1 MWTDGYFTEGT
12 YTYGYYRELSP
23 TWQRY
28 CLLANGYEVPAPDK
42 DNVHCELGFGQGVSV
57 NIHAATNQENFIG
70 TDFNPSHA
78 LHANL
83 LCKASG
89 AKAEL
94 WDLSFAELM
103 DKPDIPMLDS
113 ISMHGVWTWVSHE
126 NQKKIVKFVRRY
138 LKPGGIFYNSYNCFP
153 GWAQHHPIRELLT
166 MPDIYIRSGN
176 NAAARV
182 TNALAFAEAA
192 IKANPLYAE
201 RNADLIKRL
210 KELQTTNPD
219 YLAHEYLNR
228 DWNVMYFTEVAEML
242 KEAKLDYACTAS
254 LLDTL
259 DDVESMNM
267 PEEATAFLST
277 ISHPLLREELRDYYI
292 NRQFRKDLYV
302 KGTRRLTPARQL
314 EGMLSTRYILLA
326 PELKKLECS
335 GYYRKIDF
343 IPEVVNPVMAWLK
356 AGGVQPKDFTGFP
369 AAHPKTPTAVISS
382 LLKVMAEQGVIAP
395 CQPEAIVK
403 TVKPTCD
410 RLNRYL
416 CQRSLAAEEIFYLA
430 SPLTGGGISV
440 GRIPQMFLHFL
451 WEGEKESNLP
461 RKVWQ
466 TLHAQNQFLIKE
478 GKKLETEKE
487 NLAELKQQVKAFME
501 TTMPLLRSLEIV

>member
-23 TWQRY
+23 TWQRF
-28 CLLANGYEVPAPDK
+28 CLLANGYEVASPDQ

-57 NIHAATNQENFIG
+57 NIHAATAQGTFIG

-89 AKAEL
+89 ANAKL
-94 WDLSFAELM
+94 YDLSFAELM

-113 ISMHGVWTWVSHE
+113 ISMHGVWTWISHE
-126 NQKKIVKFVRRY
+126 NQKKIVEFVRRY

-192 IKANPLYAE
+192 VKANPRYAE
-201 RNADLIKRL
+201 RNADLMERL
-210 KELQTTNPD
+210 KDLQTKNPD

-259 DDVESMNM
+259 DDVESMNL
-267 PEEATAFLST
+267 PQEATAFLST
-277 ISHPLLREELRDYYI
+277 ISHPLLREELR
-292 NRQFRKDLYV
+292 Q
-302 KGTRRLTPARQL
+302 QL

-343 IPEVVNPVMAWLK
+343 KPQLVDPMMAWLK
-356 AGGVQPKDFTGFP
+356 EGGDKPKEFTGYL
-369 AAHPKTPTAVISS
+369 AAHPETTPDVVSS
-382 LLKVMAEQGVIAP
+382 LLKVMVEQGVIAP
-395 CQPEAIVK
+395 CQQEAAVQEA
-403 TVKPTCD
+403 KPVCD
-410 RLNRYL
+410 NLNRYL
-416 CQRSLAAEEIFYLA
+416 CKRALAAEEIFYLA
-430 SPLTGGGISV
+430 SPVTGSGINLN
-440 GRIPQMFLHFL
+440 RISQMVLHFM
-451 WEGEKESNLP
+451 WQGVKENALP
-461 RKVWQ
+461 KEVWK
-466 TLHAQNQFLIKE
+466 TLDSQGQFLLKE

-487 NLAELKQQVKAFME
+487 NLAELKQQVKAFKE
-501 TTMPLLRSLEIV
+501 QTLPVLTRLGIC

>member
-23 TWQRY
+23 VWQRF
-28 CLLANGYEVPAPDK
+28 CLLVNGYEVPAPDR
-42 DNVHCELGFGQGVSV
+42 DNVHCELGFGQGISV
-57 NIHAATNQENFIG
+57 NIHAATAQGNFIG

-89 AKAEL
+89 TNAKL
-94 WDLSFAELM
+94 YDLSFAELM
-103 DKPDIPMLDS
+103 DEPDMPMLDS
-113 ISMHGVWTWVSHE
+113 ISMHGVWTWISHE
-126 NQKKIVKFVRRY
+126 NQKKVVEFIRRY

-182 TNALAFAEAA
+182 TNALAFAKEAVT
-192 IKANPLYAE
+192 ANPLYAE
-201 RNADLIKRL
+201 RNADLLERL
-210 KELQTTNPD
+210 KDLQTKNPN

-259 DDVESMNM
+259 DDVESMNL
-267 PEEATAFLST
+267 PQEATAFLST

-302 KGTRRLTPARQL
+302 KGTRRLTPAQQL
-314 EGMLSTRYILLA
+314 KGILSIRYILLVMD
-326 PELKKLECS
+326 LKHLECS

-343 IPEVVNPVMAWLK
+343 KSELVEPVVAWLK
-356 AGGVQPKDFTGFP
+356 TGGNKPKDFTGYL
-369 AAHPKTPTAVISS
+369 AAHPETAPEVVCS
-382 LLKVMAEQGVIAP
+382 LLKVMVEQGVIAP
-395 CQPEAIVK
+395 CQSEEAAQEA
-403 TVKPTCD
+403 KPACD

-416 CQRSLAAEEIFYLA
+416 CQRALAADEIFYLA
-430 SPLTGGGISV
+430 SPVTGSGV
-440 GRIPQMFLHFL
+440 NLNRIAQMVLHFM
-451 WEGEKESNLP
+451 WQGVKENALP
-461 RKVWQ
+461 KEVWK
-466 TLHAQNQFLIKE
+466 TLDSQGQFLLKD

-487 NLAELKQQVKAFME
+487 NLAELKLQVKGFTE
-501 TTMPLLRSLEIV
+501 QTLPVLTRLGIL